1 MRDILSK
8 FENFYQPLQLICFWC
23 FEKKFLER
31 GIKGKLRGEERGGLR
46 REVGEVLKR
55 NEFGGGEKREREQR
69 RKR

>member
-8 FENFYQPLQLICFWC
+8 FENFYQPLQLIYFWC
-23 FEKKFLER
+23 FEKEFLER

-55 NEFGGGEKREREQR
+55 NEFGGGEKRERE
-69 RKR
+69 